1 MRTSRLG
8 RLVIR
13 GAVLAALGVVSLG
26 NASPAAA
33 DSVDWTRVEQQG
45 AQSVDWTTS
54 PADNGEQHNGEQ
66 QRMESLSVDWT

>member
-26 NASPAAA
+26 TASPAAA
-33 DSVDWTRVEQQG
+33 DSVDWTRVDQPTT
-45 AQSVDWTTS
+45 QSVDWTTS
-54 PADNGEQHNGEQ
+54 PADDGEQHSL
-66 QRMESLSVDWT
+66 ESLSVDWT